1 MIRHFFILLFRQF
14 MHNKMY
20 MLIKLLGLAVGM
32 AVSLIIMLYI
42 LHELSFDRFH
52 EKKDNIY
59 NVIVESHRN
68 GIVERSAQI
77 TAAIGPSLKEEFP
90 EIESMCRFSI
100 FGQKYFNVDGKSL
113 LLNEVG
119 YADSTL
125 FDIFSFRMT
134 RGNKEHAL
142 DGSFRIVLTESAARK
157 LFPGADPLGQTIRL
171 GNEYP
176 LKVTGIIKDPPENSH
191 LQFNALISFS
201 TLDEY
206 DNMHLGWDGGWG
218 YHTYVQVNEKIN
230 WDHFGTKLVPFL
242 EKHINKKYRNFGVE
256 IKLRFDKLKNVY
268 LFSSAQGS
276 QPLTGSFSEIL
287 IFGAV
292 ALFILLIAAINFMN
306 LSTARY
312 SKRAR
317 EVGVRK
323 VLGADRK
330 QLQKQFLAESVIISL
345 VALLLA
351 TILVEIFLPTFNHFI
366 DKSLGLYKAQWY
378 VFPALIF
385 VAVLV
390 GVLSGS
396 YPAVFLSAFKPAQVI
411 KGQLS
416 IHSSGL
422 LRNALV
428 VFQFFISAV
437 LIIATLT
444 IYRQLN
450 YMHSKRLGFDKENV
464 LVLDLLGNEAKNNY
478 EILKSEIKKLSYVK
492 NASASSQLPVWG
504 LTRNGYVP
512 EGFEEPIMIHVLDVD
527 EDYFETMNI
536 PVLAGESFS
545 SGSQT
550 DNHDYM
556 INKAFADKMNWDNP
570 LGKTIFRNRQ
580 HHVIGMTDNFHYA
593 PMYHEIEPLIFTTKP
608 YLGFDFLSIKLVTTD
623 YETTLSEIEKIWHDV
638 LPGSP
643 FKYRFLDQA
652 LYQSYGSVEQFGD
665 MFTAFAALA
674 ILIACLGLFGL
685 ASYLTEQRRKEIGI
699 RKTFGADVGRIV
711 WMLGIDFTKMVVL
724 GNVIAWPLAWLMM
737 QRWLENFAYSSPL
750 RWWMFL
756 VSLILSLTVAVIT
769 VAWKSFRAAGQN
781 PADIIRY
788 E

>member
-14 MHNKMY
+14 LHNKLY

-32 AVSLIIMLYI
+32 AVSLMIMLYI

-52 EKKDNIY
+52 GKKEEIY
-59 NVIVESHRN
+59 NVVVESHRK

-77 TAAIGPSLKEEFP
+77 TAAVGPSLQEEFP
-90 EIESMCRFSI
+90 EIESTCRFSI
-100 FGQKYFNVDGKSL
+100 FGRKYFNVNGKSL

-125 FDIFSFRMT
+125 FDMFSFSLM
-134 RGNKEHAL
+134 RGNKERVLHKP
-142 DGSFRIVLTESAARK
+142 FRIVLTESAADK
-157 LFPGADPLGQTIRL
+157 LFPEKDPVGQIIRL
-171 GNEYP
+171 GNEQP
-176 LKVTGIIKDPPENSH
+176 LTVTGIMQDPPENSH
-191 LQFNALISFS
+191 LQFDALISFS
-201 TLDEY
+201 TLYEY
-206 DNMHLGWDGGWG
+206 ENIYLGWDGGWG
-218 YHTYVQVNEKIN
+218 YHTYVHVNENIN

-276 QPLTGSFSEIL
+276 QPLTGNFSEIL

-323 VLGADRK
+323 VLGAERGH
-330 QLQKQFLAESVIISL
+330 LRRQFLAESVIISL
-345 VALLLA
+345 IALLLA
-351 TILVEIFLPTFNHFI
+351 TVLVEIFLPAFNHFI
-366 DKSLGLYKAQWY
+366 DKSLGLYKDQWY
-378 VFPALIF
+378 IFPVLIF
-385 VAVLV
+385 VAVLA
-390 GVLSGS
+390 GLLSGS
-396 YPAVFLSAFKPAQVI
+396 YPAIFLSAFKPARVI
-411 KGQLS
+411 KGQLTTQS
-416 IHSSGL
+416 NGL
-422 LRNALV
+422 LRNILV
-428 VFQFFISAV
+428 VFQFFISSV
-437 LIIATLT
+437 LIIATIT

-450 YMHSKRLGFDKENV
+450 YMYSKRLGYDKENV
-464 LVLDLLGNEAKNNY
+464 LVLDLLGNDAKNNY
-478 EILKSEIKKLSYVK
+478 EILKNEIKKLSYVK

-512 EGFEEPIMIHVLDVD
+512 EGLEEPIMIHVLDVD

-536 PVLAGESFS
+536 PVLAGESFR

-556 INKAFADKMNWDNP
+556 INKALADKMNWENP

-580 HHVIGMTDNFHYA
+580 HRVIGMTDNFHYA
-593 PMYHEIEPLIFTTKP
+593 PMYHEIEPLIFTNKP
-608 YLGFDFLSIKLVTTD
+608 YLGFDYLSIKLLTSD
-623 YETTLSEIEKIWHDV
+623 YEMALSEIEKIWHDV

-643 FKYRFLDQA
+643 FKYSFLNQA
-652 LYQSYGSVEQFGD
+652 LYQSYGSVEQFGN
-665 MFTAFAALA
+665 MFTAFAVLA
-674 ILIACLGLFGL
+674 IFIACLGLFGL

-699 RKTFGADVGRIV
+699 RKTFGADVSRIV
-711 WMLGIDFTKMVVL
+711 WMLGTDFTKMVVL
-724 GNVIAWPLAWLMM
+724 GNLIAWPVAWLIM
-737 QRWLENFAYSSPL
+737 QYWLENFAYSAPL
-750 RWWMFL
+750 RWWIFL
-756 VSLILSLTVAVIT
+756 VSLIVSLSVAVIT
-769 VAWKSFRAAGQN
+769 VAWKSVRAAGQN